1 MDHAIADANAAKGKS
16 REDAIRFLWAIKTAH
31 ADWLEGHGLTG
42 LNLRR
47 AGTPFRAA
55 YDDLENWLAET
66 APSKPKH
73 PQIWKK

>member
-1 MDHAIADANAAKGKS
+1 MDRATADANAAKGKS
-16 REDAIRFLWAIKTAH
+16 RDEAICFLEAIKAAH
-31 ADWLEGHGLTG
+31 ADWLKGQGLTG
-42 LNLRR
+42 RHLRR

-73 PQIWKK
+73 PQIRKE